1 MSESKRVN
9 MIVEGTVQGVY
20 FRASTRE
27 KALTLGL
34 TGWVRNLR
42 DGRVEFEAQGP
53 AHAVEELVTWAKKGP
68 EHAQVTQ
75 AKRIEIAT
83 LPGEQTFQITR

>member
-1 MSESKRVN
+1 MGDNTRVN

-27 KALTLGL
+27 KALQLGL
-34 TGWVRNLR
+34 TGWVRNLT

-53 AHAVEELVTWAKKGP
+53 AQAVEELVIWAKQGP
-68 EHAQVTQ
+68 EHARVTQ
-75 AKRIEIAT
+75 AKRIDIST
-83 LPGEQTFQITR
+83 LPGEQSFQITR